1 MCNNSCI
8 MFDKARKERKKKQ
21 TFFLS
26 FFKLGLF
33 LTKSTHSVW
42 QFHRNP
48 STSTFRHLKIRFV
61 LLTGNP
67 ELFSALFKQKQ
78 SCERPK
84 PFLSN
89 MTYNMSSGLVLTT
102 LLCPPS
108 LIKTHTHTAN
118 TANTANTAFGHVL
131 CNRFSGI

>member
-21 TFFLS
+21 T

-102 LLCPPS
+102 LLCPHS

-118 TANTANTAFGHVL
+118 TANTAFGHVL
-131 CNRFSGI
+131 CNKF